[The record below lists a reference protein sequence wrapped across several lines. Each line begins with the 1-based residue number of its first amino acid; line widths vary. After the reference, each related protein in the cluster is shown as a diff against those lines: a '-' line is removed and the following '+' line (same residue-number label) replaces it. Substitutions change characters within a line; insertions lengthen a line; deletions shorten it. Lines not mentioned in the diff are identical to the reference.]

1 MNRPAHLLLW
11 MLCLAGLTACGR
23 DTSELE
29 AYIAEVKARK
39 STVVEPIPQIR
50 KFEPFE
56 YLAADRRDPFTPQA
70 QDAPNSGPS
79 PENSLRPDANRNR
92 EALEE
97 FPLDSLRMV
106 GTLSTQ
112 RATYALIR
120 APDGIVH
127 RVAVGNYLGQNYGK
141 ITGITEAE
149 VKLEEI
155 IPDGFGGFMKRSA
168 SIALSEN

>member
-1 MNRPAHLLLW
+1 MIRILRHASI
-11 MLCLAGLTACGR
+11 LAGTLLVSACGGDNSDLR
-23 DTSELE
+23 
-29 AYIAEVKARK
+29 AYIDEVKSRT

-50 KFEPFE
+50 QYEPFE
-56 YLAADRRDPFTPQA
+56 YVQASRRDPFTPQI
-70 QDAPNSGPS
+70 QEAPSGPS
-79 PENSLRPDANRNR
+79 PENSIRPDANRNR

-106 GTLSTQ
+106 GTLTTQ

-127 RVAVGNYLGQNYGK
+127 RISVGNYMGQNYGK
-141 ITGITEAE
+141 ITGISEAE

-155 IPDGFGGFMKRSA
+155 IPDGFGSYMKRSA

>member
-1 MNRPAHLLLW
+1 MMRILHPTALVVSALLL
-11 MLCLAGLTACGR
+11 AACSR
-23 DTSELE
+23 DNSDLR
-29 AYIAEVKARK
+29 AYIDEVKSRT

-50 KFEPFE
+50 QYEPFE
-56 YLAADRRDPFTPQA
+56 YIPGERRDPFTPQV
-70 QDAPNSGPS
+70 QEAPSGPS
-79 PENSLRPDANRNR
+79 PENSIRPDANRNR

-106 GTLSTQ
+106 GTLTTA

-127 RVAVGNYLGQNYGK
+127 RVSVGNYMGQNYGK
-141 ITGITEAE
+141 ITGISEAD
-149 VKLEEI
+149 VTLDEI
-155 IPDGFGGFMKRSA
+155 IPDGFGGYMKRSA

>member
-1 MNRPAHLLLW
+1 MSRATKHLLWLV
-11 MLCLAGLTACGR
+11 CLLGVTACGR

-39 STVVEPIPQIR
+39 SSVVEPIPQIR
-50 KFEPFE
+50 QYEPFE
-56 YLAADRRDPFTPQA
+56 YVPAERRDPFTPQA
-70 QDAPNSGPS
+70 QDAPDSGPS
-79 PENSLRPDANRNR
+79 PENSIRPDANRNR

-106 GTLSTQ
+106 GTLSTP
-112 RATYALIR
+112 RATYVLIR

-127 RVAVGNYLGQNYGK
+127 RVSVGNYLGQNYGK
-141 ITGITEAE
+141 ITRITEAE
-149 VKLEEI
+149 VTLEEI
-155 IPDGFGGFMKRSA
+155 IPDGFGGFMQRSA